1 MEEIKEQVAYLKGLA
16 EGLKVGEGAEGK
28 MIVKMLDVLD
38 NIADALEELDD
49 EVEDLEEYVEAID
62 EDLSDLEEL
71 LDEDECDCGCD
82 CEDEPE
88 YFEVECPSCGETVG
102 FTSDMFD
109 CEDDVEILCPNCD
122 AVVYAVEHI
131 DEDNEDEEEEDE
143 D

>member
-16 EGLKVGEGAEGK
+16 EGLNVGEGAEGK
-28 MIVKMLDVLD
+28 LIVKMLDVLD
-38 NIADALEELDD
+38 NIADALEDLDD
-49 EVEDLEEYVEAID
+49 EIEDLEEYVEAID

-88 YFEVECPSCGETVG
+88 YFEVECPSCGETVS

-122 AVVYAVEHI
+122 AVVYAVEHV
-131 DEDNEDEEEEDE
+131 DEEEEDDE
-143 D
+143 DEE